1 MPPRKGFMTATTA
14 MHNVLDVEQDI
25 DLAVAPQLASQPSHT
40 QNIPVDRIRPNPY
53 QARQNFVG
61 VEELAA
67 AIQAQGF
74 ITRLRVR
81 PDPSAEGY
89 FQLVFGERRL
99 RAARLAGLPSV
110 PCDVAQH
117 TDADLIEI
125 GLSENLQ
132 RRDLDPLEEARAL
145 QGFIEHH
152 GYTIRKLAERLGKDK
167 TFIELRLALL
177 KAPDDIQQ
185 MVAQKPEALT
195 AARDIA
201 KLETAE
207 QRAPIIKAV
216 VAGQLS
222 TADVRSLVKEQ
233 RAPSVVD
240 ETVPFPSDLG
250 ISSLMSIQEE
260 VVEQRG
266 VRQPMAE
273 QRQQASLG
281 IPNERLTDRALD
293 RDFVSLRT
301 MMARWRQSLP
311 LTSKQGE
318 RVLALISE
326 LVADLEVVAED
337 IRRQR

>member
-1 MPPRKGFMTATTA
+1 MPPRKGFMTVNTA
-14 MHNVLDVEQDI
+14 MHQMLDVEQDI
-25 DLAVAPQLASQPSHT
+25 DLAVAPQLAAQPSRP

-81 PDPSAEGY
+81 PDPSAQGY

-99 RAARLAGLPSV
+99 RAARLADLSSV
-110 PCDVAQH
+110 PCDVAAH

-132 RRDLDPLEEARAL
+132 RRDLDPLDEARAL
-145 QGFIEHH
+145 QGFIDHH

-167 TFIELRLALL
+167 TFIELRLSLL
-177 KAPDDIQQ
+177 KAPEDIQQ
-185 MVAQKPEALT
+185 MVAQKPESLT
-195 AARDIA
+195 AAREIA
-201 KLETAE
+201 KLATPEA
-207 QRAPIIKAV
+207 RAPIIEGV

-222 TADVRSLVKEQ
+222 ATDVRALVKQHRAPVAGHELDPARADVHAPEFMSTEEKTDDGRGTGRSLADEPAHAMLGQ
-233 RAPSVVD
+233 PS
-240 ETVPFPSDLG
+240 
-250 ISSLMSIQEE
+250 
-260 VVEQRG
+260 
-266 VRQPMAE
+266 
-273 QRQQASLG
+273 
-281 IPNERLTDRALD
+281 ERLMDRTLD

-311 LTSKQGE
+311 LTPSQGE
-318 RVLALISE
+318 RVLAMISE
-326 LVADLEVVAED
+326 LVSDLEVVAEN

>member
-14 MHNVLDVEQDI
+14 MHQMLDVEQDV
-25 DLAVAPQLASQPSHT
+25 DLAVAPQLASQPSRA

-53 QARQNFVG
+53 QARQNFVA

-81 PDPSAEGY
+81 PDPSEQGY

-99 RAARLAGLPSV
+99 RAARLAGLSNV
-110 PCDVAQH
+110 PCDVAEH

-132 RRDLDPLEEARAL
+132 RRDLDPLDEARAL
-145 QGFIEHH
+145 QGFIDHH

-177 KAPDDIQQ
+177 KAPEDIQQ

-201 KLETAE
+201 KLETPE
-207 QRAPIIKAV
+207 ERAPIIQGV

-222 TADVRSLVKEQ
+222 ATDVRALVKEH
-233 RAPSVVD
+233 RAPVVGNTASAARSGTDASNSMSNAADPSVGRS
-240 ETVPFPSDLG
+240 EGQPPAEEALTRLG
-250 ISSLMSIQEE
+250 TSS
-260 VVEQRG
+260 
-266 VRQPMAE
+266 
-273 QRQQASLG
+273 
-281 IPNERLTDRALD
+281 ERLMDRTLE

-311 LTSKQGE
+311 LTSEQGE
-318 RVLALISE
+318 RVLAMINE
-326 LVADLEVVAED
+326 LVSDLEVVAEN

>member
-14 MHNVLDVEQDI
+14 MHQMLDVEQDI
-25 DLAVAPQLASQPSHT
+25 DLAVAPQLAAQPSRA
-40 QNIPVDRIRPNPY
+40 QGIPVDRIRPNPY

-81 PDPSAEGY
+81 PDPAEQGY

-99 RAARLAGLPSV
+99 RAARLAGLSNV
-110 PCDVAQH
+110 PCDVAEH
-117 TDADLIEI
+117 TDADMIEI

-132 RRDLDPLEEARAL
+132 RRDLDPLDEARAL
-145 QGFIEHH
+145 QGFIDHH

-177 KAPDDIQQ
+177 KAPEDIQQ
-185 MVAQKPEALT
+185 MVARKPEALT

-201 KLETAE
+201 KLETPE
-207 QRAPIIKAV
+207 ERAPIIQSV

-222 TADVRSLVKEQ
+222 ATDVRALVKEH
-233 RAPSVVD
+233 RAPVVGNAASGARSGTD
-240 ETVPFPSDLG
+240 ALDS
-250 ISSLMSIQEE
+250 MSNAGGPGVGRGVGQPPTEE
-260 VVEQRG
+260 VLTKLET
-266 VRQPMAE
+266 P
-273 QRQQASLG
+273 S
-281 IPNERLTDRALD
+281 ERLMDRALE

-301 MMARWRQSLP
+301 IMARWRQSLP
-311 LTSKQGE
+311 LTPEQGE
-318 RVLALISE
+318 RVLAMINE
-326 LVADLEVVAED
+326 LVSDLEVVAEN